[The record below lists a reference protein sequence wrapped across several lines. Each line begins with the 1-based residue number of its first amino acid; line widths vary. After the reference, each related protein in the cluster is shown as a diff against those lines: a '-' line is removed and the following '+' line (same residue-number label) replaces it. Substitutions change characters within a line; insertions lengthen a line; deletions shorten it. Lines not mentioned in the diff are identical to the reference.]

1 VAVLEQNYITGAR
14 VRGLPYRRVL
24 FRHALRNA
32 AGPALVILGNDF
44 PIMLAGAV
52 AAEAVFSLPGLGQ
65 LLLNAAESRDIPVV
79 QGLLLVVSTFV
90 VVVNLVVNTLLAL
103 LYRSSEGAGT

>member
-1 VAVLEQNYITGAR
+1 
-14 VRGLPYRRVL
+14 
-24 FRHALRNA
+24 
-32 AGPALVILGNDF
+32 
-44 PIMLAGAV
+44 
-52 AAEAVFSLPGLGQ
+52 VFSLPGLGQ

-90 VVVNLVVNTLLAL
+90 VVVNLVVNTLLAF